1 MALIAN
7 SLNYDPR
14 YASSWPGYTPGIGET
29 EIDPLNGIGTRFW
42 FPDPGARERIL
53 DYVKHQSLMDV
64 DAHYKLFAHDAGGE
78 APDEKDWIP
87 VDFPGMLARLMRHYA
102 LGPEFGVSAKKE
114 EADPEIQR
122 IFEQGNVVERLRQC
136 AEAFPVL
143 ADAVLRIDVED
154 REDEEGELVPTAV
167 PKFIHPGCYH
177 PTFDPLDATR
187 VQSVTL
193 AYVYPIPEE
202 DRRDTSFPY
211 MVLKEIHSL
220 EPAVSGTVS
229 GEETS
234 QRRVRYEGFVD
245 YQLVEWNGC
254 KEGGPLPVEKYFN
267 VESQPTGI
275 DEIPV
280 IHMAFNA
287 VGGCPWGRSEFERI
301 MRLILALEN
310 RLTQEDE
317 ILERHARP
325 KLIVGPGVLDP
336 EGRANLA
343 DFDVIEIDPSI
354 LEKAVKPEYLTWDP
368 KIDAVKHQLE
378 TLLEF
383 FFMTTET
390 SPASFGMERS
400 GSQVESAR
408 ALRFK
413 AHRTINKIEDLR
425 DTLKRAIKAL
435 FRIGQKLELAVRAE
449 EGMES
454 YERSAI
460 HIHFPDPIIE
470 DHTQDAQDYGALK
483 ANGLVSTKR
492 AVADLFDLDP
502 EETKEELAAIKE
514 DQETSTWLPDRVG
527 DNPEVGTSA
536 DKLDAE
542 IAAEKAGKNRAPGG
556 PQPPKPA
563 DAPPQKA

>member
-1 MALIAN
+1 MALMAN
-7 SLNYDPR
+7 SDNYNPR
-14 YASSWPGYTPGIGET
+14 FAASWPGYVPGIGEK
-29 EIDPLNGIGTRFW
+29 EIDPLTGLGSRFW
-42 FPDPGARERIL
+42 YPDVASKDRIHGYL
-53 DYVKHQSLMDV
+53 KLQSLMDV
-64 DAHYKLFAHDAGGE
+64 ESHYKLFAHSAAGD
-78 APDEKDWIP
+78 APDESDWIP

-102 LGPEFGVSAKKE
+102 LGPEFAVSAKKDTT
-114 EADPEIQR
+114 DPEIQR
-122 IFEQGNVVERLRQC
+122 IFEEGGVVERLRQC

-143 ADAVLRIDVED
+143 GDAVLRIDVDD
-154 REDEEGELVPTAV
+154 REDDDGEIVPTAT

-187 VQSVTL
+187 VVSVTL
-193 AYVYPIPEE
+193 AYVYPIPENS
-202 DRRDTSFPY
+202 RRDPHYPF
-211 MVLKEIHSL
+211 MVLKEIHTLQEVSDV
-220 EPAVSGTVS
+220 AVSGTTVS
-229 GEETS
+229 GTK
-234 QRRVRYEGFVD
+234 REGYVD
-245 YQLVEWNGC
+245 YKLVEWNGNE
-254 KEGGPLPVEKYFN
+254 EGSPIPVDKYFPAA
-267 VESQPTGI
+267 ESAPTGI
-275 DEIPV
+275 DEIPI
-280 IHMAFNA
+280 IHIPFNA
-287 VGGCPWGRSEFERI
+287 AGGCPWGRSEFHRI
-301 MRLILALEN
+301 ERLILALEN

-425 DTLKRAIKAL
+425 DALKHAIKKL
-435 FRIGQKLELAVRAE
+435 FRVGQKLELAARE
-449 EGMES
+449 EDGLPA

-460 HIHFPDPIIE
+460 NIHFPDPIIE

-492 AVADLFDLDP
+492 AVSDLFNLDP
-502 EETKEELAAIKE
+502 DETQKELDAIKE

-527 DNPEVGTSA
+527 DNPETGGSA
-536 DKLDAE
+536 EKLEAE
-542 IAAEKAGKNRAPGG
+542 IAAEKAGKATAPGG

-563 DAPPQKA
+563 DAPPPKA